1 MGLRERIAKLEADI
15 AQAERD
21 RKLEGRWK
29 RELAA
34 AIEQAKHVQHFR
46 PVPREGV
53 DYAFGRI
60 APRALVQA
68 GATFVVRYINSG
80 NGKDLTRSEAEDLSH
95 GGLDIALVM
104 ETTADFM
111 ASSSGASAARS
122 AQHAAQAAGMPAGRP
137 VYFAHDQ
144 EAVDAR
150 ALRFLRD
157 AIDATGVGQVG
168 AYGGLAFIEQAHRY
182 GVRYLWQTLAW
193 SGTPTV
199 WSPHAQL
206 RQTVVDRSIQG
217 VGVDIDRAVAADF
230 GQWQV

>member
-1 MGLRERIAKLEADI
+1 MAGLRERIVALEKDI

-21 RKLEGRWK
+21 RKLEGQWK

-34 AIEQAKHVQHFR
+34 AIEQAKHVHAFR

-53 DYAFGRI
+53 DYAFGHV

-68 GATFVVRYINSG
+68 GATFAVRYINSG

-95 GGLDIALVM
+95 GGLDIAVVM

-111 ASSSGASAARS
+111 ATSSGASAARH
-122 AQHAAQAAGMPAGRP
+122 ALHAAEQAGMPKGRP

-144 EAVDAR
+144 EEVQPT
-150 ALRFLRD
+150 ALAFLRD

-168 AYGGLAFIEQAHRY
+168 AYGGIDFIEAAHRA

-193 SGTPTV
+193 SRGL

-206 RQTVVDRSIQG
+206 RQIVNGRSIAG

>member
-1 MGLRERIAKLEADI
+1 MSIFDRIKALEHDL
-15 AQAERD
+15 AQLKRD
-21 RKLEGRWK
+21 RQLEHRW
-29 RELAA
+29 RHELQL

-53 DYAFGRI
+53 DYAWGHI

-80 NGKDLTRSEAEDLSH
+80 NGKDLGRVEAEDLSH
-95 GGLDIALVM
+95 AGIDVAVVM
-104 ETTADFM
+104 ETSANFM
-111 ASSSGASAARS
+111 ASSSGARAARQ
-122 AQHAAQAAGMPAGRP
+122 AIAAAEAIGMPKGRP

-144 EAVDAR
+144 EAVDAK
-150 ALRFLRD
+150 ALRFLRE

-168 AYGGLAFIEQAHRY
+168 AYGGLAFIEAAHRA

-193 SGTPTV
+193 SSR

-206 RQTVVDRSIQG
+206 RQTIVDRAIAG
-217 VGVDIDRAVAADF
+217 VSVDIDRAVAADF
-230 GQWQV
+230 GQWRV